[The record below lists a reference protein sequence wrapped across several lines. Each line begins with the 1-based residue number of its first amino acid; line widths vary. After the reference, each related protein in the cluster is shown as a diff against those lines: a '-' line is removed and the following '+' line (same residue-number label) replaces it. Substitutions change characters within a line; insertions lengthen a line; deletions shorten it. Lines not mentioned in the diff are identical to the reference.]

1 MFNQIEKNN
10 DLPDVLLVENDKASR
25 DIIRYFL
32 RKICNVD
39 FAENGNEALKK
50 VTLVK
55 YSAVLMDINLG
66 LGISGVETAQNIRKV
81 PGYNEIPIAAITA
94 YAMAGDKEK
103 FLSLG
108 CTHYLAKPFDKEDL
122 QDLVQEIIAIQ

>member
-1 MFNQIEKNN
+1 MLNNFEKNEE
-10 DLPDVLLVENDKASR
+10 LPHVLLVENDKASR

-32 RKICNVD
+32 RKICNVE
-39 FAENGNEALKK
+39 FAENGQDALNKIK
-50 VTLVK
+50 LNK
-55 YSAVLMDINLG
+55 YAAILMDINLG

-81 PGYNEIPIAAITA
+81 TGYEKIPIAAITA
-94 YAMAGDKEK
+94 YALVGDKEK

-122 QDLVQEIIAIQ
+122 QEMVKEIISL